1 MNIKNSL
8 LIFITLLTFLNVS
21 YASFPIQEA
30 EKPEISIKHSF
41 NQDPWYISAKNSLL
55 FLATSVFGFG
65 LLTVFISEAFLVSDF
80 QGWIVVLPLLLAI
93 AASFASVFYGKKIW
107 ADRGNFRG
115 SGDGLAKKIVIWTVS
130 VSIFLFLFFSI
141 AGSAGSG
148 MGG

>member
-1 MNIKNSL
+1 
-8 LIFITLLTFLNVS
+8 
-21 YASFPIQEA
+21 
-30 EKPEISIKHSF
+30 
-41 NQDPWYISAKNSLL
+41 L

-107 ADRGNFRG
+107 GDRGNFRG

-130 VSIFLFLFFSI
+130 ISIFLFLFFSI